1 MKFNRPLFLS
11 LLAAALIAP
20 LAAQTAATP
29 AAAAAPAAK
38 PAATP
43 LAPVSVAYVNT
54 GAFLEPTTGI
64 KQLVRVAQSLDL
76 EFSGQQQELS
86 LAGEKFRTLVTEL
99 NKLNADP
106 VANAAAIAAKQTEG
120 QKMQQE
126 IQGKQQAAQQA
137 YNARA
142 QELQGP
148 VLADIS
154 KALTAFA
161 NERNIGMMFDMAK
174 LAEAVLVAKPELDL
188 TADFIGYYNTL
199 HP

>member
-20 LAAQTAATP
+20 LAAQTAAG
-29 AAAAAPAAK
+29 APAAK
-38 PAATP
+38 PAVAQ

-54 GAFLEPTTGI
+54 GAFLEPATGI

-76 EFSGQQQELS
+76 EFSSQQQDLS
-86 LAGEKFRTLVTEL
+86 LLGEKLRTLVTEL
-99 NKLNADP
+99 NKLNSDP
-106 VANAAAIAAKQTEG
+106 VANAAAIAGKQVEG

-126 IQGKQQAAQQA
+126 MQGKQQAAQQA

-161 NERNIGMMFDMAK
+161 NERNIGMLFDMAK

-188 TADFIGYYNTL
+188 TADFIGYYNAL

>member
-29 AAAAAPAAK
+29 AAPAAK
-38 PAATP
+38 PAVTQ

-86 LAGEKFRTLVTEL
+86 LAGEKLRTLVTEL

-174 LAEAVLVAKPELDL
+174 LSEAVLVAKPELDL